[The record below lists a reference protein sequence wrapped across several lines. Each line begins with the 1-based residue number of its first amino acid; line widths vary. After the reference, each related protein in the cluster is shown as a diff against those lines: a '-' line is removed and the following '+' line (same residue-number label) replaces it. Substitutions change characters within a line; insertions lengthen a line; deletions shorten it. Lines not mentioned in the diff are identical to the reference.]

1 MTNFLLQAAQIF
13 LAILTKT
20 NLATFGQRL
29 GGIGHIQLAKVGVSL
44 YSWTSNTVILNN
56 NMRVHCIELLYILTT
71 DRAAVA
77 VNP

>member
-1 MTNFLLQAAQIF
+1 MTNFLLQVAQIF

-20 NLATFGQRL
+20 NLVTFGQRL
-29 GGIGHIQLAKVGVSL
+29 GDIGHIQLAKGEVSM
-44 YSWTSNTVILNN
+44 YSWNSYTVILHH